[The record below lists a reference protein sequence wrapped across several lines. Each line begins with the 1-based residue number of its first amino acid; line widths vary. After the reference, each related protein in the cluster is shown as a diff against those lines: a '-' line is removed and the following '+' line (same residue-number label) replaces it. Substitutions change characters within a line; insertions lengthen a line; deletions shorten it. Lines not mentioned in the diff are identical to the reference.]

1 MPSIESYLNN
11 PTRRSFL
18 KGMAAAGAAVAA
30 AGVLPGCSSGGDEAS
45 GEKVFR
51 WAQANA
57 DLPFDMQRST
67 DSTCSTIA
75 EAVVEGLLYW
85 NDDLE
90 LECALAAE
98 MPTWSDDGLAL
109 TVKLKQGV
117 KFHNGADLTAEDVK
131 FTFERLFTP
140 STGSLTTYMYDIIE
154 GAQDMLDGMTAELS
168 GLEIVDDYTVVFHVT
183 TPYASFL
190 QNLGLSFVGIFPHE
204 ACAEAGSDWG
214 IDGNLIGTGPYK
226 FVSGDGSQIVL
237 EKNAEYHG
245 DEPALDRVEIT
256 FIDDVNTKLMSFK
269 NGEIDACDLDS
280 SLLDQYKDDPDVSP
294 RITYYDTLGT
304 YFIVMNLQN
313 EVFQDVRVRQALSL
327 AINREEFVETMLAG
341 AGVPA
346 FGFLA
351 PGIPGNLEEQESVFP
366 YDPEEAKRLLAEAG
380 AEGISFTATCASSS
394 VSTMLTAIQSY
405 WEAVGVH
412 MEIEQID
419 GGVYTTDQAA
429 GNLQCVLQS
438 WFPLYANADNNMYTF
453 FHSSVASQ
461 KSSFYSNPDFDAL
474 MDQARTEL
482 DDAARAELY
491 RKADHILT
499 WEDYACLP
507 VYYPKR
513 QFVSAEGVE
522 MKCGNM
528 IYHFN
533 DVKMA

>member
-1 MPSIESYLNN
+1 MPSLDSYLLN
-11 PTRRSFL
+11 PTRRAFL
-18 KGMAAAGAAVAA
+18 KGMAAAGAATAVFAA
-30 AGVLPGCSSGGDEAS
+30 LPGCSGGAAGG

-57 DLPFDMQRST
+57 DLPFDMQRLT

-90 LECALAAE
+90 LVCALAEE
-98 MPTWSDDGLAL
+98 MPEWSEDGLTL
-109 TVKLKQGV
+109 TAKLKQGV
-117 KFHNGADLTAEDVK
+117 KFHNGADFTAEDVK
-131 FTFERLFTP
+131 YTFERLFRP
-140 STGSLTTYMYDIIE
+140 KTGAYTTYMYDIIE
-154 GAQDMLDGMTAELS
+154 GAKEMIAGEADELS
-168 GLEIVDDYTVVFHVT
+168 GLEIVDDYTVAFHVT

-204 ACAEAGSDWG
+204 ACEEAGTDWG

-226 FVSGDGSQIVL
+226 FVSGDSSKIVL
-237 EKNAEYHG
+237 EKNEEYHG
-245 DEPALDRVEIT
+245 GEPALDRVEVS
-256 FIDDVNTKLMSFK
+256 FIDDNNTKVMSFV
-269 NGEIDACDLDS
+269 NGEVDACDLDS
-280 SLLDQYKDDPDVSP
+280 SLLDQYKDDEQVSP
-294 RITYYDTLGT
+294 HITYFDTLGT
-304 YFIVMNLQN
+304 YFMVLNLKD
-313 EVFQDVRVRQALSL
+313 EAFQDVRVREALSL

-351 PGIPGNLEEQESVFP
+351 PGIPGNLQDTREVFP
-366 YDPEEAKRLLAEAG
+366 YDPERAKQLLEEAG
-380 AEGISFTATCASSS
+380 AKDISFTATCASSS

-405 WEAVGVH
+405 WKEIGVS

-419 GGVYTTDQAA
+419 GGVYSSDQAA

-453 FHSSVASQ
+453 FYSSVAAT
-461 KSSFYSNPDFDAL
+461 KSSFYDNPEFDAL
-474 MDQARTEL
+474 MDEARTTL
-482 DDAARAELY
+482 DDDARADLY
-491 RKADHILT
+491 RQADEILT
-499 WEDYACLP
+499 WKDYACLP
-507 VYYPKR
+507 VYYPKK
-513 QFVSAEGVE
+513 QFLSADGVQ

-533 DVKMA
+533 DVTMG

>member
-117 KFHNGADLTAEDVK
+117 KFHNGADFTAEDVK

-366 YDPEEAKRLLAEAG
+366 YDPEEAKHLLHRDLRVLERLDHAHRHPVLLGGCGRAYGDRADRRRRVHHRPGGRQPAVRAAELVPALRQRRQQHVHVLPQQRRLAE
-380 AEGISFTATCASSS
+380 
-394 VSTMLTAIQSY
+394 V
-405 WEAVGVH
+405 V
-412 MEIEQID
+412 
-419 GGVYTTDQAA
+419 
-429 GNLQCVLQS
+429 VLQQ
-438 WFPLYANADNNMYTF
+438 PRLRCAHGPGA
-453 FHSSVASQ
+453 HRARRRG
-461 KSSFYSNPDFDAL
+461 PRRAL
-474 MDQARTEL
+474 PQGGPYPHVGGLR
-482 DDAARAELY
+482 
-491 RKADHILT
+491 
-499 WEDYACLP
+499 LP
-507 VYYPKR
+507 AGLLP
-513 QFVSAEGVE
+513 
-522 MKCGNM
+522 
-528 IYHFN
+528 
-533 DVKMA
+533 